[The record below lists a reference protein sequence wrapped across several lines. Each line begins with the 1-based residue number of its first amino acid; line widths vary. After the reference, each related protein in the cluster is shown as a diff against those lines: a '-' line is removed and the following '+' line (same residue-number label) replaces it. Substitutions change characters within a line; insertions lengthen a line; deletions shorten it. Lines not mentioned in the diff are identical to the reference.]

1 MDPRTESRVLR
12 LAIAKGLLHW
22 EDLDAV
28 ADRLP
33 EREETAENTIGGA
46 RWLQALRAS
55 GRLDGTALDELA
67 ALAAELERDRDS
79 LTPDL
84 SGTALKLTSS
94 RVVTPPPDA
103 LGLTELPLE
112 LRFLLGWERYRVESF
127 LGAGGMGSVYKA
139 FDPTLNRYVAL
150 KFLQWNDP
158 TLAERF
164 LHEARAQ
171 ARVDHPNVC
180 RVYEVGEV
188 EGRPYIAMQ
197 YIEGRSLAE
206 LRDEL
211 SLEAKVRL
219 VRDVARAVHAAHKN
233 GLIHRD
239 LKPGN
244 ILVEAGDDGGLHPYV
259 VDFGLARE
267 QDEQGLTRTG
277 MLSGTPAYLAPE
289 QAQGSSLDRRTD
301 VYSLGVVL
309 YELLTGTPP
318 FMAPNAAAIL
328 VRLLQE
334 EPEPPRKLRPNT
346 PADLETLILKC
357 LEKDPGRRYDSARA
371 LAEDLDRYLEG
382 EPVQA
387 RPSGWGYRLGKK
399 VRKNKALTAVVAA
412 ACLALAVMG
421 AASLRAQWQA
431 QERAEL
437 AQRFGQRVKDLEANM
452 RYEAL
457 LPRHDTT
464 ARKADIRRELAA
476 IRSEMVRLGPIAE
489 GPGHYAIGR
498 CYLALHQYE
507 TAREHLEK
515 AWNAGHQTSEVASA
529 LGRALGFLY
538 EKNLADVTRNQSKDL
553 NQATRAEIES
563 SYRKPAL
570 AFLKEGSG
578 SAAESSPYL
587 TGLIAF
593 YEGRY
598 PEALARAR
606 TAYRE
611 APWFYEAAQLEAEVY
626 AAEADDAAEVGRH
639 AQAVQL
645 YDRSGEIYR
654 RLLASVPSDAS
665 LYASDCGRRAR
676 KIEAELAV
684 RSLPEDQVRDALTL
698 CDRALEVDPEL
709 SEALGQKARLLW
721 RRGEQLFRSG
731 EDPRPDL
738 TAAIALCERAIAVN
752 PKDALA
758 YANMAIALRVLTIW
772 DMERGMD
779 PSAKLVR
786 GIEAARKAVELQP
799 ERATNHSSVGS
810 SYLALATHQQRRGI
824 DPRRTLE
831 RAVASYNR
839 ATELNPTYAP
849 AYTSLGNTWKMIAE
863 SQMAQGLDPTLSL
876 SRAAG
881 SLERSARLNPNSALV
896 FNNLGNIYLT
906 QAEYLLDRGS
916 DPRQALE
923 QAAASYR
930 RAIAVKPDYLLG
942 HYNLGYTQRS
952 LALALLE
959 RGEDPAPAL
968 QAAEASLQE
977 ALRLNPADADSF
989 LEQGRCDLVAARW
1002 AARQKRDPEPL
1013 LQKAGQA
1020 LARAETLNPSGAE
1033 IFLTQAMAQRYRA
1046 EWELSQ
1052 GRRPQQAIR
1061 EGLSRI
1067 AKAQA
1072 INPEEARYLAMKGAL
1087 HHLAARLET
1096 DPTRRSE
1103 QESQAVVALEKAL
1116 KMNPLLKRE
1125 YGAILAESQR
1135 QRKST

>member
-12 LAIAKGLLHW
+12 LAIARGLLRW

-28 ADRLP
+28 AEHLP
-33 EREETAENTIGGA
+33 DQGETIAEA
-46 RWLQALRAS
+46 RWLQALRSS
-55 GRLDGTALDELA
+55 GRLDGRVLDQLA
-67 ALAAELERDRDS
+67 ALEEEIERDEAI

-84 SGTALKLTSS
+84 SGTQLKLAFTQTAGAASSS
-94 RVVTPPPDA
+94 RGSLDA
-103 LGLTELPLE
+103 SDLPLE
-112 LRFLLGWERYRVESF
+112 LRFLLRWERYRVESF

-150 KFLQWNDP
+150 KFLQWNEP
-158 TLAERF
+158 TLVERF
-164 LHEARAQ
+164 LREARAQ

-197 YIEGRSLAE
+197 YIEGRSLSE

-211 SLEAKVRL
+211 SLEAKVCL
-219 VRDVARAVHAAHKN
+219 LRDVSRAVHAAHKT

-239 LKPGN
+239 LKPAN
-244 ILVEAGDDGGLHPYV
+244 ILVEAGDDGELHPYV
-259 VDFGLARE
+259 VDFGLALD

-289 QAQGSSLDRRTD
+289 QAQGSPLDRRTD

-309 YELLTGTPP
+309 YELLTGKPP
-318 FMAPNAAAIL
+318 FLAPTAAAIL

-334 EPEPPRKLRPNT
+334 EPEPPRKLRAGT

-387 RPSGWGYRLGKK
+387 RPSGWSYRLGKK
-399 VRKNKALTAVVAA
+399 VRKNRALTAVVAA
-412 ACLALAVMG
+412 ACIALTVLG
-421 AASLRAQWQA
+421 GASLRAQWQA

-457 LPRHDTT
+457 LPLHDTT
-464 ARKADIRRELAA
+464 ARKADIRQELEA
-476 IRSEMVRLGPIAE
+476 IRSEMARLGPVAE
-489 GPGHYAIGR
+489 GPGNYALGR

-515 AWNAGHQTSEVASA
+515 AWDAGQRTSEVASA

-538 EKNLADVTRNQSKDL
+538 EKALADVTRNQSQDL
-553 NQATRAEIES
+553 NRATQEEIES

-570 AFLKEGSG
+570 TFLKEGSQG
-578 SAAESSPYL
+578 AAESSPYL
-587 TGLIAF
+587 AGLIAF

-606 TAYRE
+606 EAYRE
-611 APWFYEAAQLEAEVY
+611 APWFYEAAQLEAEVH
-626 AAEADDAAEVGRH
+626 AAQADAAADAGRH
-639 AQAVQL
+639 EQAIRL
-645 YDRSGEIYR
+645 YDRSGEVYR
-654 RLLASVPSDAS
+654 RLLAAAPSDAS

-684 RSLPEDQVRDALTL
+684 RSLPEDQLRDALAL
-698 CDRALEVDPEL
+698 CDRALQVDPEL
-709 SEALGQKARLLW
+709 GEALGQKARLLW
-721 RRGEQLFRSG
+721 RRGEKLIRSG
-731 EDPRPDL
+731 EDPRRDL
-738 TAAIALCERAIAVN
+738 TAAIALCERAIAVH

-758 YANMAIALRVLTIW
+758 YAHMAVSLRALNVW
-772 DMERGMD
+772 EMERGLD
-779 PSAKLVR
+779 PSARLVR
-786 GIEAARKAVELQP
+786 GIEAARHAAELQP
-799 ERATNHSSVGS
+799 ERAAHHTSAGT
-810 SYLALATHQQRRGI
+810 SYLALAAYQQRRGI

-831 RAVASYNR
+831 RAVASYAR
-839 ATELNPTYAP
+839 AIEVNPRYTP
-849 AYTSLGNTWKMIAE
+849 AHTSLGNTWKMIAE
-863 SQMAQGLDPTLSL
+863 AQMAQGLDPTRSL
-876 SRAAG
+876 ARAAEA
-881 SLERSARLNPNSALV
+881 LERSVRLNPNAVST

-906 QAEYLLDRGS
+906 QGEYLLDRGS

-923 QAAASYR
+923 QAAEGYR
-930 RAIAVKPDYLLG
+930 RAISVKPDYLLS

-959 RGEDPAPAL
+959 RGEDPTPAL
-968 QAAEASLQE
+968 RAAEASLDE
-977 ALRLNPADADSF
+977 ALRLNPSDADTF
-989 LEQGRCDLVAARW
+989 LEQGRCEIVAARW
-1002 AARQKRDPEPL
+1002 SARQKRDPGPIL
-1013 LQKAGQA
+1013 RKAGQA
-1020 LARAETLNPSGAE
+1020 LARAEALNPGGPE
-1033 IFLTQAMAQRYRA
+1033 IYLTQAMVQRYRA
-1046 EWELSQ
+1046 EWDL
-1052 GRRPQQAIR
+1052 GRGGRPRQAVR

-1067 AKAQA
+1067 ARAQA
-1072 INPEEARYLAMKGAL
+1072 INPEEARYLALKGVL
-1087 HHLAARLET
+1087 HHLASRLET
-1096 DPTRRSE
+1096 DPGRRKE
-1103 QESQAVVALEKAL
+1103 HERQAAAALEKAL
-1116 KMNPLLKRE
+1116 KMNPLLRRE
-1125 YGAILAESQR
+1125 YGGVLTPA
-1135 QRKST
+1135 